1 MKTRILI
8 LSSVIALGL
17 VSCKKEVEP
26 TPEPPASTESFSSL
40 QEYLSTKN
48 VATESFSFLAENGG
62 TFTTA
67 KGSVITVPAGALID
81 QLGNSVTGSVT
92 LEFREIFSNS
102 DIMFS
107 GIFPTSYG
115 SVLNS
120 GGEFKITF
128 EQAGNQ
134 LRVANGQMID
144 VVIPA
149 QAQDP
154 GMMLFFADDIAL
166 DSLEGWGQPVD
177 TSFTASG
184 FTFNSTDDT
193 YELTL
198 DSLGWCNIDGFLNS
212 VQYFDVTFNLA
223 GVSGLDNSNTTAFA
237 VFKNENAV
245 WPVGDSYYG
254 SITGNTISES
264 HLADVPM
271 NVVVISVV
279 GGQLYYGLLD
289 VTPVDGV
296 AYTINMQETTSAN
309 LDSIIEGLE

>member
-8 LSSVIALGL
+8 LSSVIAIGL

-26 TPEPPASTESFSSL
+26 TPDPPASTESYSSL
-40 QEYLSTKN
+40 QEYLNTKN
-48 VATESFSFLAENGG
+48 VAGESFSFLAENGG

-67 KGSVITVPAGALID
+67 KGSVITVPASALID
-81 QLGNSVTGSVT
+81 QAGNAVTGNVT
-92 LEFREIFSNS
+92 MKFREIFSNS

-107 GIFPTSYG
+107 RIFPTSFG

-120 GGEFKITF
+120 GGEFKLTF
-128 EQAGNQ
+128 EQGGNQ

-154 GMMLFFADDIAL
+154 GMMLFFADEAAL
-166 DSLEGWGQPVD
+166 DTIDGWGQPVD
-177 TSFTASG
+177 STFTASG
-184 FTFNSTDDT
+184 FTFNSVDDT

-198 DSLGWCNIDGFLNS
+198 DSLGWCNIDGFLSS
-212 VQYFDVTFNLA
+212 VQYFDVTFNLTGA
-223 GVSGLDNSNTTAFA
+223 SGLDASNTTAFA

-245 WPVGDSYYG
+245 WPVGDSYWG
-254 SITGNTISES
+254 SISGNVITET

-289 VTPVDGV
+289 VTPAQGV
-296 AYTINMQETTSAN
+296 TYTINMQATTSAN
-309 LDSIIEGLE
+309 LGSIIEGLE